1 MQFRVHAL
9 QVRQSYLLGQDH
21 FVEAWHEVCI
31 QESSMENTESETP
44 TDELEI
50 AQVVRIDSGCRI
62 NL

>member
-1 MQFRVHAL
+1 
-9 QVRQSYLLGQDH
+9 
-21 FVEAWHEVCI
+21 
-31 QESSMENTESETP
+31 MENTESETP